1 MVIEIRYYQSSSY
14 EQPFV
19 EWLRRLSDRQART
32 RIEARL
38 ARIAVGNL
46 GDVEPVG
53 EGVMEL
59 RINWGPGYRVYFGRV
74 GQVVV
79 LLLCGGDKR
88 TQQRDIKRAKAY
100 FEDYKARSA

>member
-59 RINWGPGYRVYFGRV
+59 RSIGDRDTGCISAAWSGGRSSPLWR
-74 GQVVV
+74 GQE
-79 LLLCGGDKR
+79 DA
-88 TQQRDIKRAKAY
+88 AKGH
-100 FEDYKARSA
+100 